1 MTISVWPVCIGTF
14 KPLSP
19 GIQNKFQIFR
29 QEKEYTNMV
38 LLGAKLFICFMSDL
52 RHETNRVLFHLAGTL
67 MKHFLA
73 GIPPLRH

>member
-1 MTISVWPVCIGTF
+1 
-14 KPLSP
+14 
-19 GIQNKFQIFR
+19 
-29 QEKEYTNMV
+29 MV
-38 LLGAKLFICFMSDL
+38 LLGAKLFISFMSDL